1 MEINNQKNDQNI
13 IPNDADKQQKG
24 VNVPNLRFDNESWTE
39 SKMGNVCSKFDYGIG
54 AEAIDFDGK
63 NRYIRITDIDEE
75 NSHYIKKSEVSPSF
89 TDENCIVKENDIL
102 FARTGAS
109 TGKTYLYN
117 EQDGK
122 LYFAGFLIRAN
133 VRNEFSAYFIYQQ
146 TKINRYKKW
155 IQIMSAR
162 SGQPGINAKE
172 YQEYKVYYPNRQIQ
186 DKMAS
191 FFTLLDQRI
200 DTQSKIIEKYKSLIN
215 TIRTNVFSSFQG
227 KWTKLCDLVE
237 NKSLQLN
244 RGNIIPK
251 HPKDDVYKYPV
262 YSSSVQKD
270 GLMGYSDYY
279 MFDKE
284 LITWSI
290 DGGGDIFFREKHKFC
305 VTNVCGIL
313 QLDTNKF
320 SYRFVAEAL
329 KYQHS
334 KMTFDY
340 QTKAHP
346 SVIEKL
352 YSLPDI
358 ELNEQNKY
366 SKLFEV
372 LYFKLSNEQKYL
384 EIIKEQKKYL
394 LSNMFI

>member
-1 MEINNQKNDQNI
+1 ME
-13 IPNDADKQQKG
+13 
-24 VNVPNLRFDNESWTE
+24 
-39 SKMGNVCSKFDYGIG
+39 NVCKFFKGRGISKEDLSDTGNPCILYGELYTTYKTAIAKTIRSRTLLDLKSLVHSKSNDVLIPCSGETAEDISTSICIPYDDVLIG
-54 AEAIDFDGK
+54 GDLTIIRSQLNGAFLSNQINSVRKLDIARIAQGK
-63 NRYIRITDIDEE
+63 SIVHLQADELKKINISFPTIDEQ
-75 NSHYIKKSEVSPSF
+75 
-89 TDENCIVKENDIL
+89 L
-102 FARTGAS
+102 
-109 TGKTYLYN
+109 
-117 EQDGK
+117 
-122 LYFAGFLIRAN
+122 
-133 VRNEFSAYFIYQQ
+133 
-146 TKINRYKKW
+146 KI
-155 IQIMSAR
+155 ATF
-162 SGQPGINAKE
+162 
-172 YQEYKVYYPNRQIQ
+172 V
-186 DKMAS
+186 D
-191 FFTLLDQRI
+191 LLDQRI
-200 DTQSKIIEKYKSLIN
+200 DAQSKIIEKYKSLIN

>member
-1 MEINNQKNDQNI
+1 MRFENDTENWRQNLLSELSTSTGGGTPSTKIKEYWKGNIGWISSSDLQDDNVSQISVTRFISNDAIINSSTKICPPNTIHIVSRVGVGKVAISKESLCTSQDFVNLIDYKLKPLFLTYQLQCKIKEMIKSTQGTSIKGLTTKEIN
-13 IPNDADKQQKG
+13 
-24 VNVPNLRFDNESWTE
+24 L
-39 SKMGNVCSKFDYGIG
+39 
-54 AEAIDFDGK
+54 
-63 NRYIRITDIDEE
+63 
-75 NSHYIKKSEVSPSF
+75 IKLS
-89 TDENCIVKENDIL
+89 
-102 FARTGAS
+102 
-109 TGKTYLYN
+109 
-117 EQDGK
+117 
-122 LYFAGFLIRAN
+122 
-133 VRNEFSAYFIYQQ
+133 
-146 TKINRYKKW
+146 
-155 IQIMSAR
+155 
-162 SGQPGINAKE
+162 
-172 YQEYKVYYPNRQIQ
+172 YPNKDIQ
-186 DKMAS
+186 EKIANFLS
-191 FFTLLDQRI
+191 LIDQLI
-200 DTQSKIIEKYKSLIN
+200 DTQSKIIEKYESLIS
-215 TIRTNVFSSFQG
+215 TIRMNIFSSFQG

-352 YSLPDI
+352 YALPEI

-372 LYFKLSNEQKYL
+372 LYSKLGNERKYL

>member
-1 MEINNQKNDQNI
+1 
-13 IPNDADKQQKG
+13 
-24 VNVPNLRFDNESWTE
+24 
-39 SKMGNVCSKFDYGIG
+39 
-54 AEAIDFDGK
+54 
-63 NRYIRITDIDEE
+63 
-75 NSHYIKKSEVSPSF
+75 
-89 TDENCIVKENDIL
+89 
-102 FARTGAS
+102 
-109 TGKTYLYN
+109 
-117 EQDGK
+117 
-122 LYFAGFLIRAN
+122 
-133 VRNEFSAYFIYQQ
+133 
-146 TKINRYKKW
+146 
-155 IQIMSAR
+155 
-162 SGQPGINAKE
+162 
-172 YQEYKVYYPNRQIQ
+172 
-186 DKMAS
+186 
-191 FFTLLDQRI
+191 
-200 DTQSKIIEKYKSLIN
+200 
-215 TIRTNVFSSFQG
+215 
-227 KWTKLCDLVE
+227 
-237 NKSLQLN
+237 
-244 RGNIIPK
+244 
-251 HPKDDVYKYPV
+251 
-262 YSSSVQKD
+262 
-270 GLMGYSDYY
+270 MGYSDYY

-346 SVIEKL
+346 SVVEKL

-372 LYFKLSNEQKYL
+372 LYSKLSNEQKYL

>member
-1 MEINNQKNDQNI
+1 MAEQ
-13 IPNDADKQQKG
+13 
-24 VNVPNLRFDNESWTE
+24 
-39 SKMGNVCSKFDYGIG
+39 SKISTF
-54 AEAIDFDGK
+54 ID
-63 NRYIRITDIDEE
+63 
-75 NSHYIKKSEVSPSF
+75 
-89 TDENCIVKENDIL
+89 
-102 FARTGAS
+102 
-109 TGKTYLYN
+109 
-117 EQDGK
+117 
-122 LYFAGFLIRAN
+122 
-133 VRNEFSAYFIYQQ
+133 
-146 TKINRYKKW
+146 
-155 IQIMSAR
+155 
-162 SGQPGINAKE
+162 
-172 YQEYKVYYPNRQIQ
+172 
-186 DKMAS
+186 
-191 FFTLLDQRI
+191 LLDQRI
-200 DTQSKIIEKYKSLIN
+200 ETQSKIIEKYESLIS
-215 TIRTNVFSSFQG
+215 TIRTNIFSSFQC
-227 KWTKLCDLVE
+227 KWIKICDLVE

-352 YSLPDI
+352 YALPDI

-372 LYFKLSNEQKYL
+372 LYSKLGNERKYL